1 MDSYLKTFRVVSL
14 VALGFSIAYLVVTIA
29 VWWFGGSEAFAQ
41 IGDAHGFL
49 NALFSG
55 LALAG
60 VIVALMMQTEELRIA
75 RLERQESLQTQREI
89 AELQQGSTL
98 AAQIDVWKRL
108 ADNTRL
114 RGDMSPDRIELAAY
128 EYQCRKRIEASLGLD
143 AFNRTG
149 EQFDPEKVAEDVVSN
164 LILYRTICNSAGI
177 VGSRDARAYLAK
189 LSEDLS
195 FHLSLSSVCDEF
207 AAKVEELCNKIDH
220 ELTLSGSSNDE
231 LKRLLEHAGQKC
243 RSLEHE
249 LASSMAEDLGCVL
262 YDNPN

>member
-14 VALGFSIAYLVVTIA
+14 VALGFSIAYLLITIA

-60 VIVALMMQTEELRIA
+60 VVVALMMQTEELRIA
-75 RLERQESLQTQREI
+75 RLERQESLQTQKEI
-89 AELQQGSTL
+89 AELRQGSTL

-128 EYQCRKRIEASLGLD
+128 EYQCRKRIESSLGLD

-164 LILYRTICNSAGI
+164 LMLYRTICSSAGI
-177 VGSRDARAYLAK
+177 VGSSDTRAYLAK

-195 FHLSLSSVCDEF
+195 FNLSLSSVYDAF
-207 AAKVEELCNKIDH
+207 AAKVEELCTKIDH
-220 ELTLSGSSNDE
+220 DLALSGSSNEE
-231 LKRLLEHAGQKC
+231 LKGLLEHAGQKC